1 MSKNLFNLLR
11 LTIVMFIVYCVYR
24 CIIAFPN

>member
-11 LTIVMFIVYCVYR
+11 LTIVAFILYCLYR
-24 CIIAFPN
+24 CVIAFPN